1 MRAGFP
7 GLLPSRMSTDILARP
22 PPIGLPLLLKG
33 REKSSPK
40 SMLGYP
46 FSETPKQFACEK
58 CGRTYASTGNLK
70 RHKKYECGVEPQF
83 SCPICKKKFQH
94 RHSVKIH
101 VFSTHRNEAG
111 EGGPNDAPKDSPALF
126 PTSEGMAAVGSGP
139 CKDEFFPIPQEA
151 NAPTTQNQ
159 DG

>member
-1 MRAGFP
+1 
-7 GLLPSRMSTDILARP
+7 MSTDILARP

-33 REKSSPK
+33 RDYKPSPK
-40 SMLGYP
+40 SSLGYP
-46 FSETPKQFACEK
+46 FTENPKQFACEK

-101 VFSTHRNEAG
+101 VFSTHRSEAG
-111 EGGPNDAPKDSPALF
+111 EGGAPDSSKDPSALF
-126 PTSEGMAAVGSGP
+126 PSSEGMAAVGPVP
-139 CKDEFFPIPQEA
+139 CKEEYFPIPQEA
-151 NAPTTQNQ
+151 NAPTSQNQ